1 MKKVAYVILLLV
13 EAVLSFLAL
22 SLAWVN
28 VEWIPCV
35 VIIAVWAALL
45 VWQILTLKKATHAEN
60 PREVRRRTCRRIAL
74 VMLVPL
80 LGGIILLVYMF
91 VGLASVI

>member
-13 EAVLSFLAL
+13 EAVLGFPAL

-45 VWQILTLKKATHAEN
+45 VWQLLTLKKATGAEST
-60 PREVRRRTCRRIAL
+60 RKILRRIAL

>member
-13 EAVLSFLAL
+13 EAVLGFLAL

-45 VWQILTLKKATHAEN
+45 VWQLLTLKKATGAEST
-60 PREVRRRTCRRIAL
+60 RKILRRIAL

>member
-13 EAVLSFLAL
+13 EAVLGFLAL

-45 VWQILTLKKATHAEN
+45 VWQLLTLKKATGTEST
-60 PREVRRRTCRRIAL
+60 RKILRRIAL